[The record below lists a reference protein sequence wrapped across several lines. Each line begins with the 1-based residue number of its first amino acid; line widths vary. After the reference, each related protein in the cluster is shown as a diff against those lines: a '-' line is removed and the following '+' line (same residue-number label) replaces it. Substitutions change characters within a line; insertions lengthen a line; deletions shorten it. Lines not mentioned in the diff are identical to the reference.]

1 MGRRAA
7 RKARRSEKTKTLTL
21 EDDERERQEAGQ
33 EEEEEG
39 EGSEDSNGSGGGG
52 VFFACYLLCSLSP
65 RHKGRTY
72 IGWGF
77 KILGFLIK
85 DRDAGV
91 ERKLDRDYLFLRLIL
106 IWGLF
111 DCLLGLR

>member
-52 VFFACYLLCSLSP
+52 GGGFFACYLLCSLSP

-91 ERKLDRDYLFLRLIL
+91 ERKLDK
-106 IWGLF
+106 
-111 DCLLGLR
+111 DCIFF